1 MRAINAGDEE
11 TFRFMYCLKQRE
23 REKYS
28 WLTVYPGDRHLLLH
42 SAKALLKRYW
52 GADIEHIAKELSGD
66 DKKAAEESNYRRAHH
81 HLTFMYEAFMTEVI
95 EKCYLTHPT
104 AKRHSA
110 AMVHVISQWV
120 KAKADEHKTFK
131 PSAKFKLEDYP
142 AYFALRTALR
152 TADSKLRLGAL
163 RRIAP
168 LFCGYGKDQYQW
180 LVSVR
185 LADMARIADDD
196 HKATSCL
203 FATSLG
209 GDTYAL
215 IGLDDK
221 QEVANILYKGVVM
234 KITKSYVRK
243 RWPQSFRQGRLL
255 CLKCKES
262 SLLPGSVVTL

>member
-1 MRAINAGDEE
+1 
-11 TFRFMYCLKQRE
+11 
-23 REKYS
+23 
-28 WLTVYPGDRHLLLH
+28 
-42 SAKALLKRYW
+42 
-52 GADIEHIAKELSGD
+52 
-66 DKKAAEESNYRRAHH
+66 
-81 HLTFMYEAFMTEVI
+81 MTEVI
-95 EKCYLTHPT
+95 EKFYLTHPT
-104 AKRHSA
+104 AKRHAA

-120 KAKADEHKTFK
+120 KAKADEHKTVK

-142 AYFALRTALR
+142 AYLELRTALR

-185 LADMARIADDD
+185 LADMARITDDD
-196 HKATSCL
+196 HKATSCI

-221 QEVANILYKGVVM
+221 QEVANMLYKGVVM

-243 RWPQSFRQGRLL
+243 MAAIVSAGEVALS
-255 CLKCKES
+255 E
-262 SLLPGSVVTL
+262 V